1 MFVHEAELWQSYT
14 PLTHSSISITVKNSG
29 EARVSEFCLFV
40 YFTLFPFFFTFPFP
54 KVRYYSWHRKVK
66 QMTKQKVRKVVPVLG
81 DFAVAAYA
89 FLNRPHFFRLEDN
102 KSQRINHLT

>member
-1 MFVHEAELWQSYT
+1 MNFV
-14 PLTHSSISITVKNSG
+14 
-29 EARVSEFCLFV
+29 CLFILLC
-40 YFTLFPFFFTFPFP
+40 FLFFTFPFP

-89 FLNRPHFFRLEDN
+89 FLNRPYFFRLEDN